1 MRSHDSPYLAD
12 WFAVSLRWLSIVG
25 AVISLSLWGDLAAW
39 PNIILLVFLSWNLAL
54 TLLTGLN
61 IRLPYHRYVCLGLD
75 LLTVGLYFFLSGGFA
90 SPLWWLG
97 TLPIM
102 IAALYFEWR
111 GMLVTVFL
119 VSLIQMIVTAIQST
133 HPYAL
138 FFPAGAAVLLLLGGL
153 IFSFVG
159 TRLYRILRHDY
170 QARIE
175 AQMQKRRIEHDRI
188 RAIYRLTS
196 TLASTLNY
204 QRVLDSVLDLS
215 LTAVNTDPD
224 VTADERLISVV
235 MLFSKSG
242 TLEIASARRLTPA
255 DKRAVLPGQKG
266 AIGQALEK
274 DQPVLLKE
282 VKKDTE
288 LGHLVTFRTCEEV
301 YCFPLRSGFDAYG
314 ILLFGHP
321 QAGYFTADRCETL
334 DILGRQAVFAIQN
347 ARLYQELLDER
358 DRMIEVQEEARKK
371 LARDLHDGPTQS
383 VSAIAMRINLVQRM
397 ITRDPRGAREELN
410 RIEDLARRTT
420 KEIRHMLFTLRPLVL
435 ESQGLT
441 AALKSMAE
449 KIKETYSQDVQV
461 QVDESLLE
469 NVEMGKQSV
478 IFYLAEEAVNNAR
491 KHAKAPHIWVRL
503 LPSGKDIIRL
513 EVQDDGRGFDVE
525 AVTRAYDQRGSLGLV
540 NLHERTELVN
550 GVLNIQSAP
559 GKGTLIQV
567 YIPLSEE
574 AADQLHHSAKK

>member
-1 MRSHDSPYLAD
+1 MRPSDSPYLSD
-12 WFAVSLRWLSIVG
+12 WFAISLRWLVIVG
-25 AVISLSLWGDLAAW
+25 AVISVSLGDSLFVP
-39 PNIILLVFLSWNLAL
+39 PNALLVILLAWNLVL
-54 TLLTGLN
+54 TLLAGFN
-61 IRLPYHRYVCLGLD
+61 VRFPYHRYIC
-75 LLTVGLYFFLSGGFA
+75 VGFDFLVVALYFLLANGFV

-97 TLPIM
+97 ILPIM
-102 IAALYFEWR
+102 SASLYFEWR
-111 GMLVTVFL
+111 GM
-119 VSLIQMIVTAIQST
+119 IIVA
-133 HPYAL
+133 AL
-138 FFPAGAAVLLLLGGL
+138 FIFVQTLTTALLVPNLLALLFPAGSAILLL
-153 IFSFVG
+153 FSGILFAFVS
-159 TRLYRILRHDY
+159 TRLYQILRQNY
-170 QARIE
+170 QAHLE
-175 AQMQKRRIEHDRI
+175 AQAQKRRIEQDRI
-188 RAIYRLTS
+188 RAIYHLTS

-224 VTADERLISVV
+224 SVADERLISVV
-235 MLFSKSG
+235 MLFSKTG
-242 TLEIASARRLTPA
+242 NLEIASARRLTPA
-255 DKRAVLPGQKG
+255 DKRVVLPGQKG
-266 AIGQALEK
+266 AIGQVIES
-274 DQPVLLKE
+274 DQPLILRE
-282 VKKDTE
+282 VPKDPE
-288 LGHLVTFRTCEEV
+288 LGCLVTFRTCGEV
-301 YCFPLRSGFDAYG
+301 YCFPLRSGFNAYG
-314 ILLFGHP
+314 VLLFGHP
-321 QAGYFTADRCETL
+321 QAGYFTPDRRETL

-347 ARLYQELLDER
+347 ARLYQDLLDER

-435 ESQGLT
+435 ESQGLA

-449 KIKETYSQDVQV
+449 KIRETYAQDVQV

-469 NVEMGKQSV
+469 HVEMGKQSV
-478 IFYLAEEAVNNAR
+478 IFYIAEEAVNNAR

-503 LPSGKDIIRL
+503 LPFGKDIIRL
-513 EVQDDGRGFDVE
+513 EIQDDGAGFDVE
-525 AVTRAYDQRGSLGLV
+525 AVSRAYDQRGSLGLV

-559 GKGTLIQV
+559 GKGTFIRV

-574 AADQLHHSAKK
+574 AADQLHRSAKK